1 MKHFILPII
10 FVLIATHSIASENE
24 KSTTIDET
32 VLAILKKS
40 SFNGSVVV
48 ASGDNILVQ
57 HSIGLADA
65 ETKQTLNNESG
76 FALGSVTK
84 EFNAVAIMML
94 HEKGLLDINH
104 TLYEYFPELPAWSRQ
119 VKIKNLLNYT
129 SGLPR
134 VNFRKIRSKGDINA
148 QLNDI
153 SVLEFEPGKGYLYSN
168 HNIFLQIKL
177 IELLTKNTYPAFLQE
192 HVFLP
197 LDMHHSY
204 LNNQTPQQIVKSFNQ
219 SGVNDP
225 DMPFPISA
233 IVHSTAKGMHAWLRG
248 LHTGKLISNQS
259 LQLLFES
266 FDNNSE
272 SPLGDGVTKQKQ
284 KSFHFHQ
291 GSHFNFESIIFYDIE
306 SNNSIVLLTNSKA
319 GNLHALFSQIRALIK

>member
-10 FVLIATHSIASENE
+10 FALIATHSIATEDE
-24 KSTTIDET
+24 KPSAIDDT
-32 VLAILKKS
+32 VLALLKKA

-48 ASGDNILVQ
+48 ASGDKILVQ

-65 ETKQTLNNESG
+65 ETKHTLNNESG

-84 EFNAVAIMML
+84 EFNAVAIMIL
-94 HEKGLLDINH
+94 HEKGLLNIND
-104 TLYEYFPELPAWSRQ
+104 TLYEYFPELPKWSTQ

-134 VNFRKIRSKGDINA
+134 VNFRKIRSKDDINT
-148 QLNDI
+148 QVNDI

-177 IELLTKNTYPAFLQE
+177 IELLTEQTYPAFLRE

-197 LDMHHSY
+197 LNMHHSY
-204 LNNQTPQQIVKSFNQ
+204 LNNQIPEQIVKSFNQ

-248 LHTGKLISNQS
+248 LHTEKLISNQS

-266 FDNNSE
+266 FDANSE
-272 SPLGDGVTKQKQ
+272 SPLGDGITKQKQ
-284 KSFHFHQ
+284 ESYHFHQ

-306 SNNSIVLLTNSKA
+306 TNRSIVLLTNNRA
-319 GNLHALFSQIRALIK
+319 GNLYALFLQIRDLIQ